1 MKKVFA
7 LTLVSFLGFGLFSC
21 NSDDDSNPEAQ
32 FSIVGTWKVTEK
44 YINGNIQ
51 DISEECVY
59 NGGIKFINGGTYV
72 EDVYMETDEVPCTL
86 VETIGGTW
94 SKSGN
99 NYTLNITTQG
109 YESMMPE
116 TFIAEID
123 GTDYSHFEI
132 SETSLGTTTTL
143 VFTRQ

>member
-7 LTLVSFLGFGLFSC
+7 LMLISFLGFGLVSC
-21 NSDDDSNPEAQ
+21 NSDDDGNNEPE

-44 YINGNIQ
+44 YINNEIQ
-51 DISEECVY
+51 DISGECVY
-59 NGGIKFINGGTYV
+59 NGNIKFINGGTYV
-72 EDVYMETDEVPCTL
+72 EDIYMETDDVPCSL

-99 NYTLNITTQG
+99 NYTLHITTQG

-116 TFIAEID
+116 TFTAEVE
-123 GTDYSHFEI
+123 GTDFNHFEI